1 MFSFIRRLCGCNG
14 GKTTN
19 TLILILLVAILT
31 IQIFGNGATKESR
44 KRSLHETN
52 FASYDELEYSDA
64 ALEVEDEENEVERS
78 LLDECQ
84 IKKTSQV
91 CEYLGTGL
99 IGRQSINA
107 SFTVPPGESVANSGR
122 CLMNGGCYT
131 PPNCVP
137 RQRVAILIP
146 YKDRE
151 AHLYSLLN
159 YLHPMLQ
166 RQQIQYCVF
175 IIEQVDDGRFNKGL
189 VMNSGFKEIM
199 KRDAFDCVVFHDVDM
214 IPEDDRNVY
223 LCQNMPTHLSPL
235 IDKFNYEVIFLKRKI
250 VFLTYKLV
258 TLWHR
263 VRWRDN
269 DAAAAVRPR

>member
-44 KRSLHETN
+44 KRSLHEPN

-64 ALEVEDEENEVERS
+64 ALEAEEEIEHTLS
-78 LLDECQ
+78 DECQ

-91 CEYLGTGL
+91 CEYLGDEL
-99 IGRQSINA
+99 IGHQNINA
-107 SFTVPPGESVANSGR
+107 SYTVPPGQSIANSGR
-122 CLMNGGCYT
+122 CLMKGGCYT

-159 YLHPMLQ
+159 FFLGRAGHSNK
-166 RQQIQYCVF
+166 RIIQIKKHF
-175 IIEQVDDGRFNKGL
+175 LESLFFLII
-189 VMNSGFKEIM
+189 
-199 KRDAFDCVVFHDVDM
+199 
-214 IPEDDRNVY
+214 
-223 LCQNMPTHLSPL
+223 
-235 IDKFNYEVIFLKRKI
+235 
-250 VFLTYKLV
+250 
-258 TLWHR
+258 
-263 VRWRDN
+263 
-269 DAAAAVRPR
+269 